1 MQSNQAN
8 AKEAPRNSRLREFS
22 RKPTEKM
29 AQLLHTVF
37 PWLTPNELTLLGTA
51 GLGGLVL
58 YTAKLEKE
66 GKIDFATSLQLLGL
80 FLGISGTDALDGAL
94 ARYKKK
100 VGKEDSHDSSVGQLV
115 DSLSDRV
122 QEAFSSW
129 LAMYRAAEQGDK
141 LWLVT
146 ATLTALTNP
155 LSSLVRAYAEKN
167 GITVPESGKNILEF
181 LGTRVGRFGV
191 GTLHYVSPIQVGGT
205 SVQGIADGLTAVA
218 TVKTTLSR
226 VEAVQATT
234 KTGARTAGHLP
245 EEVKKDAERRFRLL
259 AGLAIITGTTT
270 AVLLHRLLRK
280 RS

>member
-1 MQSNQAN
+1 MQSNKQN
-8 AKEAPRNSRLREFS
+8 SKETPRNSRLREFS
-22 RKPTEKM
+22 RMPTEKI

-37 PWLTPNELTLLGTA
+37 PWLTPNELTLLGAA

-66 GKIDFATSLQLLGL
+66 GKIDFKTSLQLLGL
-80 FLGISGTDALDGAL
+80 FLGISGSDALDGAL
-94 ARYKKK
+94 ARYKRKI
-100 VGKEDSHDSSVGQLV
+100 GEEGTHDSSVGQLV

-146 ATLTALTNP
+146 ATLSAFTNP

-167 GITVPESGKNILEF
+167 GIVVPESGKNVLEF

-191 GTLHYVSPIQVGGT
+191 GTLHYVTPIQVGGT
-205 SVQGIADGLTAVA
+205 SVQGIADGLTAAA
-218 TVKTTLSR
+218 TVKTTVSR
-226 VEAVQATT
+226 VEAVRSHK
-234 KTGARTAGHLP
+234 KTGGNVANELP
-245 EEVKKDAERRFRLL
+245 IEVKKDAERRFKLL
-259 AGLAIITGTTT
+259 AGLAVITGTTT
-270 AVLLHRLLRK
+270 AFLLHKLLRK
-280 RS
+280 K